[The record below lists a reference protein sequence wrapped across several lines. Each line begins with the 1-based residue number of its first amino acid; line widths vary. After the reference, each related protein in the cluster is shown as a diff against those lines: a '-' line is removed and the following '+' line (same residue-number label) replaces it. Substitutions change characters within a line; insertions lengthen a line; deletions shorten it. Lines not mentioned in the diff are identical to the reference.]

1 MKKILSLVIIVL
13 TMASTLK
20 ADDMSDA
27 RRREQEAVNGQARS
41 AYLVPGYPGYPGYR
55 PPGPPPGYSDIYG
68 PPYTVR
74 WQDMGTHRSEKF
86 AETSIYISASGQ
98 FVNEVLL
105 TSIDNRVEIRS
116 AQARLANGQ
125 MISLNQLAVTLRKG
139 QQFRLRLDS
148 YYSLRIDQIILTAIS
163 PNLIGSRGQLN
174 VQLGVAY

>member
-13 TMASTLK
+13 TMAGTLK

-27 RRREQEAVNGQARS
+27 RRREQEAVNSQARS
-41 AYLVPGYPGYPGYR
+41 AYLVPGYPGYR

-74 WQDMGTHRSEKF
+74 WQDAGSHRLEKF

-148 YYSLRIDQIILTAIS
+148 YYSLRIDQIILTAVS